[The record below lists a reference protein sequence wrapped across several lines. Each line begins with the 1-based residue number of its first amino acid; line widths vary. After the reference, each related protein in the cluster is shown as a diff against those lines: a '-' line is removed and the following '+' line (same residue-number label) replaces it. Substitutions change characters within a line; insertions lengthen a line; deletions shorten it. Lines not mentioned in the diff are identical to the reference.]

1 MKINVQLTICI
12 FDEHFFYL
20 AVYVLYVGHRQ
31 SKDQLNSNRKEEEKK
46 AKLNKHV
53 NWHKPNRRCS
63 TSFDEINEQSAFDI
77 AKRVAIACAVN
88 PIPS

>member
-1 MKINVQLTICI
+1 MNKRIALFLTFSAKKRKSNSFSQMKINVQLTICI

-53 NWHKPNRRCS
+53 N
-63 TSFDEINEQSAFDI
+63 
-77 AKRVAIACAVN
+77 
-88 PIPS
+88 